1 MYNTSISTH
10 PLQTLHFLK
19 VPENSLEMLKVL
31 ENKFESLK
39 VLENNLK
46 SLKLQE
52 NRLVPENSLEVLKV
66 MENKFEL
73 LKVLENNL
81 KLLKVLENNLES
93 LKLQEN
99 RLVDGLLL
107 RQDEAVDGMVM
118 KPRRPRAVVLC
129 PTRELCELV
138 FGVAKSI
145 SHHARFWSTMVS
157 GGGRIR
163 PQEEALN
170 SPIDMVVGT
179 PGRVLQNIEEGNLVY
194 GDINICHL
202 INTYLRV
209 GDIDLT
215 VIGDENIAFS
225 GCVLLRQDE
234 AVNGMVMKPRRPRA
248 VVLCPTRE
256 LCEQVFGVAKSIS
269 HHARFWSTMVSGGGR
284 IRPQEEALNSPID
297 MVVGTPGRVLQN
309 IEEGNLVYGDINI
322 CSAPLVLDEADMMFD
337 RGFGPDIRKFLAPL
351 NNRALKADG
360 LGFQTVLVTA
370 TMTNGIQKLV
380 DEEFQGI
387 EHIRTPTLHKKVAA
401 ARYDFIKLSGA
412 KNKLEALLQV
422 VFEPKFKSNDG
433 DCPTLVCIVCTDLAA
448 RGLDLNVHQKWIEGG
463 NYELC
468 IEDVR
473 NEIWDMVKPADPLR
487 ITLSDLLSCKQG
499 GTVASRRYL
508 VVLNDFT
515 YFCEPEAE
523 LQFTLV
529 PLG

>member
-1 MYNTSISTH
+1 MYKTNISTH

-31 ENKFESLK
+31 ENNLKSLK
-39 VLENNLK
+39 VLENNLE

-66 MENKFEL
+66 MENKFDL

-81 KLLKVLENNLES
+81 KLLKVFPYGLVP
-93 LKLQEN
+93 LK
-99 RLVDGLLL
+99 
-107 RQDEAVDGMVM
+107 
-118 KPRRPRAVVLC
+118 
-129 PTRELCELV
+129 
-138 FGVAKSI
+138 
-145 SHHARFWSTMVS
+145 
-157 GGGRIR
+157 
-163 PQEEALN
+163 
-170 SPIDMVVGT
+170 
-179 PGRVLQNIEEGNLVY
+179 
-194 GDINICHL
+194 
-202 INTYLRV
+202 TYLRV

-215 VIGDENIAFS
+215 VIGDENIPFP
-225 GCVLLRQDE
+225 GRVVDLLEIEKENENAEFKIQDIMSSHAEDE
-234 AVNGMVMKPRRPRA
+234 AVDAWYRSQTPTSVD
-248 VVLCPTRE
+248 LCPTRE

-284 IRPQEEALNSPID
+284 IRPQEEALNSPIG
-297 MVVGTPGRVLQN
+297 M
-309 IEEGNLVYGDINI
+309 
-322 CSAPLVLDEADMMFD
+322 VLDEADMMFD

-401 ARYDFIKLSGA
+401 ARHDFIKLSGA

-473 NEIWDMVKPADPLR
+473 DEIWDMVKPADPLR
-487 ITLSDLLSCKQG
+487 ITLSDLLSCKLG
-499 GTVASRRYL
+499 GTVASML
-508 VVLNDFT
+508 IDVLGSWAMTTEKTFYKKRKNQKKNK
-515 YFCEPEAE
+515 FCG
-523 LQFTLV
+523 L
-529 PLG
+529 